1 MERMLDKKEAAAF
14 LNVSQRTVDYFRVKG
29 NLPFHIV
36 GGASGK
42 LVRFFES
49 ELRDWVTG
57 RSSGNDNNDKDKE
70 EGNAKT

>member
-1 MERMLDKKEAAAF
+1 MERMLDKKEAAEF
-14 LNVSQRTVDYFRVKG
+14 LNVSQRTVDYFRSRG

-57 RSSGNDNNDKDKE
+57 RSSGNDNEQAKE
-70 EGNAKT
+70 EVK

>member
-57 RSSGNDNNDKDKE
+57 RNTDKDNKDSNNKE
-70 EGNAKT
+70 ETK

>member
-1 MERMLDKKEAAAF
+1 MERMLDKKEAAEF

-57 RSSGNDNNDKDKE
+57 RNTDNKDSNKE
-70 EGNAKT
+70 ETR

>member
-1 MERMLDKKEAAAF
+1 MEQMMDKKQAAAF

-29 NLPFHIV
+29 GLPFHIV

-57 RSSGNDNNDKDKE
+57 RNTDKDNEQAKE
-70 EGNAKT
+70 EVK

>member
-1 MERMLDKKEAAAF
+1 MEQMMDKKQAAAF
-14 LNVSQRTVDYFRVKG
+14 LNVSQRTVDYFRSRG

-57 RSSGNDNNDKDKE
+57 RNTDKDNKDSNNKE
-70 EGNAKT
+70 ETK